1 MAVAKHIQVYD
12 TTLRD
17 GCQSEDVSLTIADKV
32 QIAQRLDDM
41 GFDYIEGGWPGSND
55 RDAAFFGEIKKVKLK
70 HAKIAAFGATRR
82 AGVRAAQDRNL
93 QLLLRAET
101 AVATIVGKTWDFH
114 VREALRISE
123 AQNLEILNDSIA
135 FLKKHVDEAIFDAE
149 HFFDGYFSN
158 PEFAIACLKAVDE
171 AKADIICLCDTNG
184 GRLPHEIDA
193 AIKAARAAVSCP
205 IAIHCH
211 NDSEVAVANTLA
223 GVEAGATQ
231 VQGTINGVGE
241 RCGNANLVSIIA
253 NLQLKLGYNCVPQ
266 AKLKHL
272 RELSMLVY
280 ELANI
285 SPFARQP
292 YVGRS
297 AFAHKAG
304 LHASGIQRNTHTYEH
319 IEPESVGNDRRVLLS
334 ELSGRANLIYKARE
348 FGIELDPSNDKIEPL
363 LDELKRLEGA
373 GYVFDGADASF
384 ELLMLRKLGR
394 AKDHFEFVSF
404 RVFDDKW
411 HEDQAPFSEA
421 VVVIEGPDGVRTRNA
436 AIGNGPVNA
445 LDSALRSALVPYYPN
460 LATMHLADYKVRV
473 LDNGRGTAARVRVL
487 IESTD
492 GKRRWGTVGLSDNV
506 VEASWQALVDSVE
519 YKLHKDN
526 AKPRSRAHAKSNG
539 AMPRA
544 ARAGAGAAGKTS

>member
-32 QIAQRLDDM
+32 QIAERLDDM

-55 RDAAFFGEIKKVKLK
+55 RDAAFFGEIKKAKLK
-70 HAKIAAFGATRR
+70 HAKIAAFGSTRR

-101 AVATIVGKTWDFH
+101 PVATIVGKTWDFH

-158 PEFAIACLKAVDE
+158 PDFAIACLKAVDE

-319 IEPESVGNDRRVLLS
+319 VEPESVGNDRRVLLS
-334 ELSGRANLIYKARE
+334 ELSGRANLVYKARE
-348 FGIELDPSNDKIEPL
+348 FGIELDPANDKIEPL

-539 AMPRA
+539 AMPRT
-544 ARAGAGAAGKTS
+544 ARAGDGADKTS